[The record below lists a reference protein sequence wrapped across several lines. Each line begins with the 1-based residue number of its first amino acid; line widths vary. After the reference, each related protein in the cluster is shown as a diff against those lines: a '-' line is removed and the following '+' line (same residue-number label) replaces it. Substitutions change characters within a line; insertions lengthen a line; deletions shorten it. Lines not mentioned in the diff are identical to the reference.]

1 MLFGFEILDLAIFIA
16 ISLTICITVCT
27 LAMEAAVLFVP
38 AFIFLF
44 PSIVRGFPSVTP
56 NEAIGLAIT
65 VEFFGYTSS
74 VLGYWFR
81 KQVDIKLG
89 LRVLAITVPLAIVA
103 RVVAFF
109 VPGQGLLIIFAIVLI
124 VLAAIIFRA
133 YRHEVRHGCLLC
145 GDSIAAMR
153 MGDDMTDQELAD
165 EMAAITTPPEAVDL
179 TRHAAPGARRPDLSH
194 TVDMGWL
201 DRLILSS
208 AGILGGV
215 IGVAIGE
222 ISNTFLTIR
231 KKVPVK
237 VATGTSALVLHITIL
252 AALSAN
258 LVVLFGPFELPNVE
272 EIVIPWKIAF
282 ILAPVV
288 IIGGQ
293 IGSMVNSMLSDHTL
307 LRMMMTAYTLVAL
320 FVLYNVFIG

>member
-1 MLFGFEILDLAIFIA
+1 MLFGFEFLDLAIFIG
-16 ISLTICITVCT
+16 ISLAICITVCT

-38 AFIFLF
+38 AFVFLF
-44 PSIVRGFPSVTP
+44 PRMMEGFPTVSP

-65 VEFFGYTSS
+65 VEFFGYSSS

-81 KQVDIKLG
+81 KQVDLKLA
-89 LRVLAITVPLAIVA
+89 LRLLAITVPLAVVA
-103 RVVAFF
+103 RFAAFF
-109 VPGQGLLIIFAIVLI
+109 VPESGLLIIFGIVLL
-124 VLAAIIFRA
+124 VLAVIIFRA
-133 YRHEVRHGCLLC
+133 YRHDVRHGCLLC

-153 MGDDMTDQELAD
+153 MGDN
-165 EMAAITTPPEAVDL
+165 
-179 TRHAAPGARRPDLSH
+179 AAPEVSDLAEGAPKEAQRPDLGG
-194 TVDMGWL
+194 TIGFNWL
-201 DRLILSS
+201 DRIIISS
-208 AGILGGV
+208 AGLFGGV

-252 AALSAN
+252 AALCAN
-258 LVVLFGPFELPNVE
+258 LVVLFADLSFIDVE
-272 EIVIPWKIAF
+272 EIVIPWRIAF

-293 IGSMVNSMLSDHTL
+293 IGSMINSKLSDQML
-307 LRMMMTAYTLVAL
+307 LQLMMTAYTLVGL
-320 FVLYNVFIG
+320 FVLYNVFAG

>member
-1 MLFGFEILDLAIFIA
+1 MLFGFEFLDLAIFIG
-16 ISLTICITVCT
+16 ISLAICITVCT

-38 AFIFLF
+38 AFVFLF
-44 PSIVRGFPSVTP
+44 PRMMEGFPTVSP

-65 VEFFGYTSS
+65 VEFFGYSSS

-81 KQVDIKLG
+81 KQVDLKLA
-89 LRVLAITVPLAIVA
+89 LRLLAITVPLAVVA
-103 RVVAFF
+103 RFAAFF
-109 VPGQGLLIIFAIVLI
+109 VPESSLLLIFGMVLL
-124 VLAAIIFRA
+124 VLAVIIFRA

-153 MGDDMTDQELAD
+153 MGDN
-165 EMAAITTPPEAVDL
+165 
-179 TRHAAPGARRPDLSH
+179 AAPGTVELTEAVPKKAQRPDMSH
-194 TVDMGWL
+194 SIGFNWL
-201 DRLILSS
+201 DRMIIAS
-208 AGILGGV
+208 AGLLGGV

-231 KKVPVK
+231 KKVPIK

-252 AALSAN
+252 AALCAN
-258 LVVLFGPFELPNVE
+258 LVVLFADLSFVDAE
-272 EIVIPWKIAF
+272 EIVIPWRIAF

-293 IGSMVNSMLSDHTL
+293 IGSMINSMLSDQML
-307 LRMMMTAYTLVAL
+307 LRLMMTAYTLVGL
-320 FVLYNVFIG
+320 FVLYNVFAG